1 MTGCRPT
8 LAGNWVVAGLA
19 LVLACGLSVTATA
32 QQGQPAPQDVPPT
45 PEVAEPQGFITEPGW
60 LGRAAIFSDRKLGGG
75 GNGNGFY
82 VSTKSPIQGS
92 GWITLGPGYRHSFQD
107 DRVLVDVSAGVSI
120 KGYKV
125 AEAKFELPRL
135 LRSRLVLGTIYRWQ
149 DFRAIKSYGEGPD
162 TTEDNPSTYHL
173 RSQNIVGYST
183 VRLAR
188 WLELNASVGRLSPDI
203 LSIGGDEPSF
213 LHSET
218 SLVADTRDFPDHPT
232 RGGLVR
238 VSAARFNDRSAG
250 LYTFN
255 RYESEVAGF
264 IPLARSRVVLAL
276 RGWLVAADTQPGQT
290 VPEYLQPNLGGG
302 HSLRSY
308 PDFRFRDDN
317 MLVGNM
323 ELRVALFTHLDAVAF
338 ADGGSVSARF
348 NDLNLD
354 QRSVGGGLR
363 FHTRRAT
370 ILRTDLAHG
379 HEGWHVRFSLSE
391 PLRMARSTRRTA
403 PFPFVP

>member
-1 MTGCRPT
+1 MTGCPRPQSN
-8 LAGNWVVAGLA
+8 NWVVSALTLA
-19 LVLACGLSVTATA
+19 LVCGISVTATA
-32 QQGQPAPQDVPPT
+32 QQGQPTPQDVPPT
-45 PEVAEPQGFITEPGW
+45 PDLSEPQGFLAEPGW
-60 LGRAAIFSDRKLGGG
+60 LERAAIFSDRNLG
-75 GNGNGFY
+75 GNGSSNGFY

-92 GWITLGPGYRHSFQD
+92 GWLTLGPGYRHWFQN
-107 DRVLVDVSAGVSI
+107 DRVLVDGSAGVSI

-125 AEAKFELPRL
+125 AEAKVELPRL
-135 LRSRLVLGTIYRWQ
+135 LRSRLVLGTTYRWQ
-149 DFRAIKSYGEGPD
+149 DFRAIKSYGEGAD
-162 TTEDNPSTYHL
+162 TTVDNPSTYHL
-173 RSQNIVGYST
+173 RSQNLVGYST
-183 VRLAR
+183 IRLAR
-188 WLELNASVGRLSPDI
+188 WLELNASVGRLSPEI
-203 LSIGGDEPSF
+203 AFIGDEEPSF

-250 LYTFN
+250 LYTFD

-264 IPLARSRVVLAL
+264 IPFAQSRVVLAL
-276 RGWLVAADTQPGQT
+276 RGWLVAADTRAGQT

-317 MLVGNM
+317 MLVGNA
-323 ELRVALFTHLDAVAF
+323 EVRVALFTHLDAVAF
-338 ADGGSVSARF
+338 ADAGNVAARF
-348 NDLNLD
+348 GDLNLD

-370 ILRTDLAHG
+370 ILRTDVAHG
-379 HEGWHVRFSLSE
+379 HEGWHLRFSLSE